1 MAAGFLMVV
10 TVGTSLPGPKPPFW
24 ETAGS
29 LPVTPPLG
37 VVWIYQQ
44 SF

>member
-24 ETAGS
+24 ETPES
-29 LPVTPPLG
+29 LCLLSG
-37 VVWIYQQ
+37 GRG
-44 SF
+44 